1 MNAVSGLVSTITE
14 VRNMY
19 AGKMLC
25 AGPIKTIEV
34 YEAAFVPPFVVPIKG
49 CLCFRFS

>member
-14 VRNMY
+14 VRNMSS
-19 AGKMLC
+19 GKMMC
-25 AGPIKTIEV
+25 AGPIKNIEA
-34 YEAAFVPPFVVPIKG
+34 YEAVLVPPFVVPIKG